1 MTASLKLQISICHSG
16 SSAASGLMGVLV
28 NATSLQNKAV
38 KMQRKLDGS
47 LSRLTPSSP
56 DHRWH
61 QIRTHRDRSTLNR
74 GICVKSSGDTH
85 NITGS
90 GSAPRGSAPPSAAR
104 TDRRSLRGLP
114 ICRVISATIPKH
126 VPLITGCPPAAT
138 PPLTLHPPA
147 QRYTS
152 RQDRL

>member
-1 MTASLKLQISICHSG
+1 M
-16 SSAASGLMGVLV
+16 
-28 NATSLQNKAV
+28 
-38 KMQRKLDGS
+38 
-47 LSRLTPSSP
+47 
-56 DHRWH
+56 
-61 QIRTHRDRSTLNR
+61 
-74 GICVKSSGDTH
+74 KSSGDTH

-90 GSAPRGSAPPSAAR
+90 GSARRGSTPPLPAR

-114 ICRVISATIPKH
+114 ICHVISTTIPKH

-152 RQDRL
+152 RQDRLRVLLRRGMGLRGGLIQSALGGKHTHHSSPAQEQFKKILSSLFLLTGRPLTHEQLAFLRSR